1 MTIERFDEHRIS
13 CINGRIG
20 IYTQTDCAFIFPSM
34 DDGVQIDSSTEI
46 YPEDIDDVIAVLTRY
61 KEERDADGVVA
72 GIILN
77 T

>member
-1 MTIERFDEHRIS
+1 MTIERFDKDRVS
-13 CINGRIG
+13 CVNGRIG

-46 YPEDIDDVIAVLTRY
+46 YPEDIDDIITLLTEY
-61 KEERDADGVVA
+61 KNERTADGVVA

-77 T
+77 S